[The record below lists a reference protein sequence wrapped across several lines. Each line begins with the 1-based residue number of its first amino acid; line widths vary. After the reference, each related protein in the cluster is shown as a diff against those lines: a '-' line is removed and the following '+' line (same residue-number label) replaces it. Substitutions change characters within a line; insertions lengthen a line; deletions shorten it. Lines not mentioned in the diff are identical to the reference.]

1 MLTSGDVVELD
12 FGVPAEREAGFRR
25 PAVVVTAQR
34 LLDGSPAV
42 IQVVPITS
50 TVRGFDT
57 EVHVE
62 PDPFNGLS
70 QSSAIQCHHVR
81 AIADEPY
88 RGAKEATL
96 APWHSARVREVL
108 GRILDIPE

>member
-1 MLTSGDVVELD
+1 MPASGDVVELD

-25 PAVVVTAQR
+25 PAVVVTAQQ
-34 LLDGSPAV
+34 LLDGLPAV
-42 IQVVPITS
+42 VQVVPITS

-70 QSSAIQCHHVR
+70 QNSAIQCHHVR
-81 AIADEPY
+81 AIAASRIEGRKGHIGPVAL
-88 RGAKEATL
+88 GQI
-96 APWHSARVREVL
+96 REVL
-108 GRILDIPE
+108 GRILDVPE

>member
-1 MLTSGDVVELD
+1 MLTSGDVVDLD

-42 IQVVPITS
+42 VQVVPITS
-50 TVRGFDT
+50 TVRGFDA
-57 EVHVE
+57 EVQVE
-62 PDPFNGLS
+62 PDRFNGLS
-70 QSSAIQCHHVR
+70 QRSAVQCHHVR
-81 AIADEPY
+81 AVAASRVEEK
-88 RGAKEATL
+88 RGHVGPVVL
-96 APWHSARVREVL
+96 GQIREVL

>member
-25 PAVVVTAQR
+25 PAIVVTAQR

-42 IQVVPITS
+42 VQVVPITS
-50 TVRGFDT
+50 TIRGFDT
-57 EVHVE
+57 EVQVE
-62 PDPFNGLS
+62 PDPFNGLA
-70 QSSAIQCHHVR
+70 QDSAIQCHHVR
-81 AIADEPY
+81 AIATNRIERRQGHIGPVAL
-88 RGAKEATL
+88 GQI
-96 APWHSARVREVL
+96 REVL

>member
-25 PAVVVTAQR
+25 PAVVVTAGR

-57 EVHVE
+57 EVQVE
-62 PDPFNGLS
+62 PDRSNGLS
-70 QSSAIQCHHVR
+70 QNSAVQCHHVR
-81 AIADEPY
+81 AVAASRVQER
-88 RGAKEATL
+88 RGHIG
-96 APWHSARVREVL
+96 PVVIGQIREVL